1 MAPVA
6 SATLPHVLIAKLAL
20 VAATVWLASLV
31 SRRLGHAAG
40 GLLAG
45 MPMIA
50 GPITGLLLVDQPAE
64 AVRAVCLA
72 TLACQP
78 ALMAY
83 LVSFAHA
90 AQRWRWWACLIA
102 ASGVFLAGGALLL
115 ALPLPDWGRIAL
127 ALVAPALGVRAMPRA
142 ARVGSAGPV
151 LLPRVELACRVAVAV
166 AVAAG
171 VMWGAQHL
179 SAGLAGLLL
188 AAPIAGLVLPAFTLP
203 RHGGP
208 ATAALLAG
216 FARGQAGFVTFFVVM
231 LLTLPHWPAA
241 VCWVLAMFGAGA
253 LPWTWARVRRAIGR
267 RRAAGGVPAPHSD

>member
-1 MAPVA
+1 M
-6 SATLPHVLIAKLAL
+6 
-20 VAATVWLASLV
+20 WLASLV

-50 GPITGLLLVDQPAE
+50 GPITGLLLVDQPAD
-64 AVRAVCLA
+64 AVSAVCLA

-90 AQRWRWWACLIA
+90 AQRWRWWVCLLA
-102 ASGVFLAGGALLL
+102 ASAVFLASGALLL
-115 ALPLPDWGRIAL
+115 ALPLPDWGRVAL
-127 ALVAPALGVRAMPRA
+127 ALVAPVLGLRAMPHA
-142 ARVGSAGPV
+142 AFIAQAGPV
-151 LLPRVELACRVAVAV
+151 VLPRIELGCRVAVAM

-216 FARGQAGFVTFFVVM
+216 FARGQAGFVVFFVVM
-231 LLTLPHWPAA
+231 LLTLPHWHGAACWALAMSAAA
-241 VCWVLAMFGAGA
+241 VLPWAWARMRRSFGAM
-253 LPWTWARVRRAIGR
+253 
-267 RRAAGGVPAPHSD
+267 GGGGQAT

>member
-1 MAPVA
+1 MPY
-6 SATLPHVLIAKLAL
+6 VLFAKLAL

-50 GPITGLLLVDQPAE
+50 GPITGLLLVDQPPP

-83 LVSFAHA
+83 LVSYAHA
-90 AQRWRWWACLIA
+90 AQRWRWWGCLLG
-102 ASGVFLAGGALLL
+102 ASAVFLAGGALLL
-115 ALPLPDWGRIAL
+115 ALPLPEWGRIAL
-127 ALVAPALGVRAMPRA
+127 ALLAPALGLRAMPRA
-142 ARVGSAGPV
+142 AFAGPTGPV
-151 LLPRVELACRVAVAV
+151 ALPRVELACRVAVAV
-166 AVAAG
+166 LVAAG

-179 SAGLAGLLL
+179 SAGWAGLLL

-231 LLTLPHWPAA
+231 VLTLPHAPAA
-241 VCWVLAMFGAGA
+241 ACWALSMFAAGA
-253 LPWTWARVRRAIGR
+253 LPWGWARWRQRLQRRQ
-267 RRAAGGVPAPHSD
+267 

>member
-1 MAPVA
+1 M
-6 SATLPHVLIAKLAL
+6 LLAKLVL

-50 GPITGLLLVDQPAE
+50 GPITGLLLVDQPPQ

-90 AQRWRWWACLIA
+90 AQRVRWWSCLFW
-102 ASGVFLAGGALLL
+102 ASAVFAVFGALLL
-115 ALPLPDWGRIAL
+115 VLPVPEWGRVAL
-127 ALVAPALGVRAMPRA
+127 AVVAPALGLRAMPRA
-142 ARVGSAGPV
+142 AWAGAGGPV
-151 LLPRVELACRVAVAV
+151 ALPRIELACRVAVAV

-188 AAPIAGLVLPAFTLP
+188 ATPIAGLVLPAFTLP

-231 LLTLPHWPAA
+231 LLALPQAPGAA
-241 VCWVLAMFGAGA
+241 GWGLAMLAAGA
-253 LPWTWARVRRAIGR
+253 LPWGWARLR
-267 RRAAGGVPAPHSD
+267 RRAGVGWIDQPRSGR

>member
-1 MAPVA
+1 MTQVVA
-6 SATLPHVLIAKLAL
+6 AAAAVPYVLLAKLAL

-31 SRRLGHAAG
+31 SRHLGHAAG

-64 AVRAVCLA
+64 VVRAVCLA
-72 TLACQP
+72 TLGCQP

-83 LVSFAHA
+83 LVAFAHA
-90 AQRWRWWACLIA
+90 AQRWRWWACLLA
-102 ASGVFLAGGALLL
+102 ASSVFLAGGALLL
-115 ALPLPDWGRIAL
+115 ALPLPDWARIAL
-127 ALVAPALGVRAMPRA
+127 ALAAPALGLRSMPRA
-142 ARVGSAGPV
+142 AFGGRPGPV
-151 LLPRVELACRVAVAV
+151 GLPGVELGCRVLVAV

-179 SAGLAGLLL
+179 SPGLAGLLL
-188 AAPIAGLVLPAFTLP
+188 AAPITGLVLPAFTLP

-231 LLTLPHWPAA
+231 WLGLPHAPAA
-241 VCWVLAMFGAGA
+241 ACWVLAMLAAGA
-253 LPWTWARVRRAIGR
+253 LPWARAKARRPRG
-267 RRAAGGVPAPHSD
+267 AAEGSGG

>member
-1 MAPVA
+1 MSQAVNAASVA
-6 SATLPHVLIAKLAL
+6 STAGATLPYVLIAKLAL
-20 VAATVWLASLV
+20 VAATVLLASLV

-50 GPITGLLLVDQPAE
+50 GPITGLLLVDQPPE

-83 LVSFAHA
+83 LVSYAHA
-90 AQRWRWWACLIA
+90 AQRWRWWACLAA
-102 ASGVFLAGGALLL
+102 ASAVFFAGGALLL
-115 ALPLPDWGRIAL
+115 TLPLPEWSRIAL
-127 ALVAPALGVRAMPRA
+127 ALFMPALGLRAMPRA
-142 ARVGSAGPV
+142 AFAAPAGPV
-151 LLPRVELACRVAVAV
+151 RLPRIELGCRVAVAV
-166 AVAAG
+166 VVAAG

-216 FARGQAGFVTFFVVM
+216 FARGQAGFVIFFVVM
-231 LLTLPHWPAA
+231 LAALPQGPAA
-241 VCWVLAMFGAGA
+241 ASWLLAMLTAGA
-253 LPWTWARVRRAIGR
+253 LPWAWARLR
-267 RRAAGGVPAPHSD
+267 RRG